1 MSIHWGCM
9 LLYCASEFGHK
20 EAYHFYKCHIYIYE
34 PCSDECCK
42 KEIQAAGA
50 AQDEGTLTEALAQL

>member
-1 MSIHWGCM
+1 M